1 MPTFLSLVVSLFS
14 VLTMQ
19 AGMDMA
25 VAQKWSAAKVVKYH
39 AEGVHNARTMVVSGD
54 YEGKADVLDKVIV
67 DFTWD
72 RRNNIV
78 GPITVVDAK
87 SVLSNLKSDGTNC
100 PPPQLKGDYEHFQSV
115 SNSLLSRDQ
124 IQITGTRTFPAASV
138 SNYPASCSMR
148 AVAGAKEQVLLW
160 VGATAP
166 EALGMPNM
174 PGSPV
179 TISADRKSFS
189 MKAAEN
195 WVWTYTPTL
204 VQ

>member
-1 MPTFLSLVVSLFS
+1 MTTLIFFVASLFS
-14 VLTMQ
+14 VFTLQ

-39 AEGVHNARTMVVSGD
+39 AEGVHNGRTMVVLGD
-54 YEGKADVLDKVIV
+54 YEGKADVVDKVTV
-67 DFTWD
+67 EFTWN
-72 RRNNIV
+72 RSNKIV
-78 GPITVVDAK
+78 GPITVVDSK

-100 PPPQLKGDYEHFQSV
+100 PPPQLKGDYEHFSSL
-115 SNSLLSRDQ
+115 SNSMVSRDQ
-124 IQITGTRTFPAASV
+124 IQITGTRTFPPASV
-138 SNYPASCSMR
+138 SNYPGSCSMR
-148 AVAGAKEQVLLW
+148 AIPGGKEQALLW
-160 VGATAP
+160 VAAP
-166 EALGMPNM
+166 EPEVLGMPNM

>member
-1 MPTFLSLVVSLFS
+1 MNLLFSLVASLFS
-14 VLTMQ
+14 VFTMQ

-25 VAQKWSAAKVVKYH
+25 VAQKWQAAKVVKYH
-39 AEGVHNARTMVVSGD
+39 AEGVHNGRTMVVFGD
-54 YEGKADVLDKVIV
+54 YEGKADVLDKVTV

-78 GPITVVDAK
+78 GPIIVVDSK

-100 PPPQLKGDYEHFQSV
+100 PPPQLKGDYEHFSSV
-115 SNSLLSRDQ
+115 SNSMVSREQ
-124 IQITGTRTFPAASV
+124 IQITGTRTFPPASV
-138 SNYPASCSMR
+138 SNYPGSCSMR
-148 AVAGAKEQVLLW
+148 AIAGGKEQALLW
-160 VGATAP
+160 VSGAGP
-166 EALGMPNM
+166 EVLGMPIM
-174 PGSPV
+174 PGSPI

-189 MKAAEN
+189 MKAAED